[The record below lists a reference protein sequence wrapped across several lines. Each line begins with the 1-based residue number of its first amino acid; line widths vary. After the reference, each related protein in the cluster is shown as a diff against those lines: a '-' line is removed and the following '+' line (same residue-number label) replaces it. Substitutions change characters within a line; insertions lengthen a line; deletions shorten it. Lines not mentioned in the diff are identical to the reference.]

1 MRIKQFVFLLA
12 LTLGFTSTLFAQKD
26 KSERAS
32 PPVQTT
38 ATLGDLTIDINYS
51 SPAVK
56 KRTIW
61 DKLVPYGKVW
71 RTGANE
77 ATTFEVDQDV
87 SINGEELPAGKYALF
102 TIPGEK
108 EWTFIF
114 NSVAEQWGAYK
125 YDEEKDVLR
134 VTAKP
139 GKAPQQEERM
149 VFEITTRGD
158 THAWVNLKWDE
169 LAVGFEVKTD

>member
-1 MRIKQFVFLLA
+1 MKIKSLCFLLA
-12 LTLGFTSTLFAQKD
+12 LIFGLSTGLMAQKD

-32 PPVQTT
+32 PPAEAS
-38 ATLGDLTIDINYS
+38 ATLGEVTIDINYS

-77 ATTFEVDQDV
+77 ATTFEVNEDV

-114 NSVAEQWGAYK
+114 NSEADQWGAYK
-125 YDEEKDVLR
+125 YDEGKDVLR

-139 GKAPQQEERM
+139 GATPQQQERM

-158 THAWVNLKWDE
+158 DVAWVNLKWDE
-169 LAVGFEVKTD
+169 LAVGFEVKTK

>member
-1 MRIKQFVFLLA
+1 MKIKSLCFLLA
-12 LTLGFTSTLFAQKD
+12 LTFGLSTGLMAQKE

-32 PPVQTT
+32 PLTEAS
-38 ATLGDLTIDINYS
+38 ATLGEVTININYS

-56 KRTIW
+56 ERTIW

-77 ATTFEVDQDV
+77 ATTFEVSEDV

-114 NSVAEQWGAYK
+114 NSEADQWGAYK
-125 YDEEKDVLR
+125 YDEGKDVLR
-134 VTAKP
+134 VMAKP
-139 GKAPQQEERM
+139 GAAPQQQERM

-158 THAWVNLKWDE
+158 EVAWVNLKWDE
-169 LAVGFEVKTD
+169 LAVGFEVKTK